1 MFAIFWLLD
10 TALGIYWFFIIANV
24 IFSWL
29 VAFNVINTYQ
39 PFVQTVS
46 RFLYNVTEPV
56 VGKIRRF
63 MPDLGGVDLSPL
75 ILLLA
80 IHFIRILLRTSIA
93 PVFGVYGY

>member
-10 TALGIYWFFIIANV
+10 TALGIYWFFVIASV
-24 IFSWL
+24 ILSWL

-46 RFLYNVTEPV
+46 RFLHNATEPII
-56 VGKIRRF
+56 GKIRRF

-75 ILLLA
+75 VLLLC

>member
-1 MFAIFWLLD
+1 MLAIFWLID
-10 TALGIYWFFIIANV
+10 AALGIYWFFVIASV
-24 IFSWL
+24 ILSWL

-39 PFVQTVS
+39 PFVQTAT

-75 ILLLA
+75 VLLLL
-80 IHFIRILLRTSIA
+80 IHFTRILLRTSIA